1 MEIGGYIEF
10 ERYSNLMLHDNA
22 IALNSGRNCLSYLIQ
37 ARKIHKI
44 TLPKFLCDSVGR
56 VCKDLSVKI
65 RYYSIGIDFMP
76 ARINLDNDEWLYLV
90 NYYGHLSNSE
100 IMDIT
105 RGCDRVIVDNA
116 QAYFQEPISGIDTIY
131 TCRKYFGVPDGAF
144 LYTDCPLERELK
156 QDKSYGRMEHLFG
169 RFESSASEFYM
180 KYRENEDK
188 LSKTPLRQM
197 SKLTFNLLHGIN
209 YSQIKT
215 VRKQN
220 FQYLDGKFKE
230 QNKLELTIPEGAFMY
245 PLYINNG
252 FSARKKLQERGV
264 YIPTL
269 WPDVYNF
276 CNELETEYDMAKN
289 ILPLPVDQRYT
300 LKNMEILSEEVMRCI
315 D

>member
-90 NYYGHLSNSE
+90 NYYGQLSNSE

-105 RGCDRVIVDNA
+105 RGCNRVIVDNA

-156 QDKSYGRMEHLFG
+156 QDKS
-169 RFESSASEFYM
+169 
-180 KYRENEDK
+180 
-188 LSKTPLRQM
+188 
-197 SKLTFNLLHGIN
+197 
-209 YSQIKT
+209 
-215 VRKQN
+215 
-220 FQYLDGKFKE
+220 
-230 QNKLELTIPEGAFMY
+230 
-245 PLYINNG
+245 
-252 FSARKKLQERGV
+252 
-264 YIPTL
+264 
-269 WPDVYNF
+269 
-276 CNELETEYDMAKN
+276 
-289 ILPLPVDQRYT
+289 
-300 LKNMEILSEEVMRCI
+300 
-315 D
+315 